1 MQKETGSSLHIKES
15 CIMFRNREEAGQILA
30 DKLSQYRNDPTAFIL
45 ALPRGGVA
53 VGYQLS
59 TSLHVPLDVF
69 ITRKIGAP
77 GNPEYAIGAVAET
90 GSRHLNQE
98 AINSFGLSRN
108 ELDQLV
114 HAQEQEIARRRNLYR
129 QGRSLPRLTGRIVL
143 LVDDGLATGETFMA
157 SALAIR
163 DLQPHRLVGV
173 IPVGPPSTIREVRAH
188 VDELIVLMTPEPF
201 YAVGNFFIDFTQ
213 VEDRDVIQYL
223 NLAEAMLERTPSSPA
238 S

>member
-1 MQKETGSSLHIKES
+1 
-15 CIMFRNREEAGQILA
+15 MFRNREEAGRILA
-30 DKLSQYRNDPTAFIL
+30 DKLSQYRNDPTALIL

-59 TSLHVPLDVF
+59 LALHVPLDVF

-90 GSRHLNQE
+90 GSRYLNQE
-98 AINSFGLSRN
+98 AVNSFGLSRH
-108 ELDQLV
+108 ELDRLIHIQDK
-114 HAQEQEIARRRNLYR
+114 EIARRKDLYR
-129 QGRSLPRLTGRIVL
+129 QGRSLPQLTGRTVL
-143 LVDDGLATGETFMA
+143 LVDDGIATGSTFMA

-163 DLQPHRLVGV
+163 SLQPRRLVGV
-173 IPVGPPSTIREVRAH
+173 IPVGPSSTIRDVRSH
-188 VDELIVLMTPEPF
+188 VDELVVLMTPEPF
-201 YAVGNFFIDFTQ
+201 EAVGNFFVDFTQ

-223 NLAEAMLERTPSSPA
+223 NLAEEAMLEHRPSSPD

>member
-1 MQKETGSSLHIKES
+1 
-15 CIMFRNREEAGQILA
+15 MFRNREEAGRRLA
-30 DKLSQYRNDPTAFIL
+30 DELSQYRNDPTALIL

-59 TSLHVPLDVF
+59 LALHVPLDVF

-90 GSRHLNQE
+90 GSRSLNQE
-98 AINSFGLSRN
+98 AVNSFGLSQH
-108 ELDQLV
+108 ELNRLIHV
-114 HAQEQEIARRRNLYR
+114 QEKEIARRKDLYR
-129 QGRSLPRLTGRIVL
+129 QGRPLPQLQGRTVL
-143 LVDDGLATGETFMA
+143 LVDDGIATGSTFMA

-163 DLQPHRLVGV
+163 SLQPRHLVGV
-173 IPVGPPSTIREVRAH
+173 LPVGPPSTIREIRSH
-188 VDELIVLMTPEPF
+188 VDELVVLMTPDPF
-201 YAVGNFFIDFTQ
+201 EAVGNLFMDFTQ

-223 NLAEAMLERTPSSPA
+223 NLAEEAMLERAPSSPA